1 MKYIFRGE
9 VLFEF
14 DPEKPRE
21 LVVPTEHR
29 KPVAQGEEVIW
40 ETIPNVHYCRLVPED
55 YKLLAEFF
63 TRIHRYTEGDETVDV
78 TTDII
83 VQEKE

>member
-1 MKYIFRGE
+1 MKKGKNMKCIFRG
-9 VLFEF
+9 VTLFDF

-21 LVVPTEHR
+21 FVV
-29 KPVAQGEEVIW
+29 VAEGEEAIW
-40 ETIPNVHYCRLVPED
+40 KTIPNVHYFRLDPED

-83 VQEKE
+83 LYRKEK

>member
-9 VLFEF
+9 VLFDF

-21 LVVPTEHR
+21 LVVPGEHR
-29 KPVAQGEEVIW
+29 RPVGEGEEVVW
-40 ETIPNVHYCRLVPED
+40 KNVPNVHCCRLIPED

-63 TRIHRYTEGDETVDV
+63 DRIHRYTKGEEGVDV
-78 TTDII
+78 TTDIH
-83 VQEKE
+83 V